1 MADPKAGSRTLL
13 GFPDYRDPARRLAGA
28 AGLPYAEVEV
38 HHFPDGE
45 SKVRLPLPLPEQ
57 VIFCRSLDRPNDKLV
72 ELELA
77 AVTARQLGA
86 RHLTLVAPYLAYMR
100 QDIAFHPGEAVSQ
113 RVVGAMLA
121 RHFDALITVD
131 PHLHRV
137 HRLQEAVPV
146 ARAVTLSA
154 TAPMADYL
162 AVHGDR
168 PFLIGPDEESEQWVA
183 AIAARGGFDYRVAR
197 KERRGDRDVRIS
209 LPAADYGG
217 RNLVLVDDVASTGRT
232 LEETA
237 RALARHRP
245 ASLSVLVTHALFVG
259 DAEQRLAAAGVTHV
273 CSTDSVPHPSNR
285 LPLAPLL
292 ASALE
297 PGSVLASHEP
307 A

>member
-1 MADPKAGSRTLL
+1 MEDTQPGTPTLL
-13 GFPDYRDPARRLAGA
+13 GFPDYRDPARRLAEA
-28 AGLPYAEVEV
+28 AGLPYAEVDI

-57 VIFCRSLDRPNDKLV
+57 LIFCRSLDRPNDKLV

-113 RVVGAMLA
+113 RIVGAMLA
-121 RHFDALITVD
+121 RHFDALVTVD

-137 HRLQEAVPV
+137 HRLEEAVPV

-154 TAPMADYL
+154 TRPMADYL
-162 AVHGDR
+162 ARHGDR

-183 AIAARGGFDYRVAR
+183 AIAAQGRLDYSVAR
-197 KERRGDRDVRIS
+197 KERRGDRDVRVTV
-209 LPAADYGG
+209 PEAAYAG

-232 LEETA
+232 LEEAA
-237 RALARHRP
+237 RALARYRP

-259 DAEQRLAAAGVTHV
+259 DAEQRLAAAGVTHI
-273 CSTDSVPHPSNR
+273 CSTDSVLHHSNR
-285 LPLAPLL
+285 LQLAPLL

-297 PGSVLASHEP
+297 PESVLAFHES